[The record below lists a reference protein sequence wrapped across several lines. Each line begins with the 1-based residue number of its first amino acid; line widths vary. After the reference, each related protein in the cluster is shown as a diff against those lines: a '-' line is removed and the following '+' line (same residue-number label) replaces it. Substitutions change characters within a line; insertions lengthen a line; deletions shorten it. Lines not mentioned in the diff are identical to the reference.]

1 MATFE
6 ILDELTKVVGS
17 SRLQDHMKRLSAKL
31 EALGERGDVVR
42 SLDHMR
48 EIVARDSTKVGVSE
62 QLLAGAHVGMGLK
75 EGYVVDME
83 END

>member
-1 MATFE
+1 MATFK
-6 ILDELTKVVGS
+6 ILDELTKVCWLRMTLS
-17 SRLQDHMKRLSAKL
+17 KNQRLSAKL
-31 EALGERGDVVR
+31 EALGERVDAVR

-48 EIVARDSTKVGVSE
+48 EIVARDSTKLSTSE

-75 EGYVVDME
+75 EGYVADME